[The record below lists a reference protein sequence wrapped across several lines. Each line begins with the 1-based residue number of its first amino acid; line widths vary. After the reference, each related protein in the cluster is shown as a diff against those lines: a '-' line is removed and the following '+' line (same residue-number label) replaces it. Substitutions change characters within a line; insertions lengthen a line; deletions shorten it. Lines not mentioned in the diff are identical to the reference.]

1 MGHGF
6 GCGDK
11 SCFDWNQQHVVIEL
25 SALCSLSYLRGVR
38 ICGGQRGLGSRFGA
52 CFQLAVRFCFF
63 FVVRINRILMV
74 LLGRTHVRSQVEF
87 RGLCSSLTFGSSPT
101 ISGYD
106 GALNPRIV
114 DIFVLEQCYHICC
127 CCCCRTERRS
137 KRKGR
142 LTNISFTVC
151 PYLSHL

>member
-63 FVVRINRILMV
+63 SFFELNRSSIVVR
-74 LLGRTHVRSQVEF
+74 GRPQVRSQVEF
-87 RGLCSSLTFGSSPT
+87 CGLCS
-101 ISGYD
+101 
-106 GALNPRIV
+106 ALPSALLVRDSRAMI
-114 DIFVLEQCYHICC
+114 E
-127 CCCCRTERRS
+127 
-137 KRKGR
+137 
-142 LTNISFTVC
+142 
-151 PYLSHL
+151 P

>member
-1 MGHGF
+1 M
-6 GCGDK
+6 
-11 SCFDWNQQHVVIEL
+11 L
-25 SALCSLSYLRGVR
+25 PLLGVR
-38 ICGGQRGLGSRFGA
+38 NCGVHRWLGSRFGA

-114 DIFVLEQCYHICC
+114 DIFVL
-127 CCCCRTERRS
+127 
-137 KRKGR
+137 
-142 LTNISFTVC
+142 
-151 PYLSHL
+151 